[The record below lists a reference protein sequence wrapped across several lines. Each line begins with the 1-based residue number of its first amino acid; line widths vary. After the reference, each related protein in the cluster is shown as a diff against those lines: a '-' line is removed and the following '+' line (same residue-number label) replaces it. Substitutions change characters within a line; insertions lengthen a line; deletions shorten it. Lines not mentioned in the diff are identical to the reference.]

1 MGWSDTITML
11 TVFFP
16 RKWGATNGFECLFGG
31 KNGGEAMIVW
41 RETKKVWRVD
51 DKRFEGDNE
60 QALQVWRGSS
70 NILRGATTV

>member
-1 MGWSDTITML
+1 M
-11 TVFFP
+11 
-16 RKWGATNGFECLFGG
+16 FGG
-31 KNGGEAMIVW
+31 KNGGEATIVW

-51 DKRFEGDNE
+51 DKRFEGDYE